1 MHSNPDIKFVRV
13 FIFVH
18 RVSFKWCTQ
27 FHLVTM
33 KYFLIVD
40 FIHFSLRQTNYLNM
54 KYSNKINYPFL
65 YIWEISEN
73 NLYNCFMINW
83 LRTIDDIV
91 CIQSQ
96 HWRIKLHFSIIFFH
110 LLYYREMKIIFNLI
124 WIANSLEFYPYWQN
138 NESMYRSMILIYDT

>member
-1 MHSNPDIKFVRV
+1 MSTLHLNPDIKCVRV

-40 FIHFSLRQTNYLNM
+40 FIHFSLWQTNYLNM

-96 HWRIKLHFSIIFFH
+96 HWRIKLQFSINYLWHVYTFSVYMYFNVIKPLAVGFGQ
-110 LLYYREMKIIFNLI
+110 KIILSC
-124 WIANSLEFYPYWQN
+124 SLQAP
-138 NESMYRSMILIYDT
+138 ML

>member
-1 MHSNPDIKFVRV
+1 M

-73 NLYNCFMINW
+73 NLYNCFMIN
-83 LRTIDDIV
+83 
-91 CIQSQ
+91 
-96 HWRIKLHFSIIFFH
+96 
-110 LLYYREMKIIFNLI
+110 LYVWSI
-124 WIANSLEFYPYWQN
+124 WIYIYYSKSGALSLSLSPQIRTHSSIHHTPRYCMNKRQ
-138 NESMYRSMILIYDT
+138 YRLLRLAYFSWSVDTFWLEPLLSRLGISTSSIPQLYL